1 MHKQS
6 NQQFYISSHRNQN
19 FPNNH
24 KPPAPPKTF
33 TLAYPRCNHFTAPSL
48 LSPPIH
54 TQPPTQP
61 HARTHRIY
69 AYSDIR
75 LSIETF
81 AWLRLF
87 FFPPSCTKRDIRR
100 GIRRGMARKLLHNK
114 PDQRYPRY
122 SFLTA
127 R

>member
-1 MHKQS
+1 MHKQP

-61 HARTHRIY
+61 SRTHAPNICIFR
-69 AYSDIR
+69 YSPLDRDVR
-75 LSIETF
+75 L
-81 AWLRLF
+81 APPF
-87 FFPPSCTKRDIRR
+87 FLS
-100 GIRRGMARKLLHNK
+100 ALLHEERHSK
-114 PDQRYPRY
+114 GHSKGDGSQVI
-122 SFLTA
+122 A
-127 R
+127 